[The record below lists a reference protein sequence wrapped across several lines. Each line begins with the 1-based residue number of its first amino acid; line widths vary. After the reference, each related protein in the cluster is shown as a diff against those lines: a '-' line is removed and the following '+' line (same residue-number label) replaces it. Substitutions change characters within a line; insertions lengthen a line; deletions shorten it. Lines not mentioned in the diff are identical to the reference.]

1 MENMGQQENGNPDKE
16 TWLSKYENLIYKIIL
31 VLYLILGT
39 FSMYTSR
46 QEKVSE
52 IEATQTDKFKIPKKF
67 KEILEP
73 YYKEVTGDSTTRI
86 NFVNVAH
93 DGELI
98 IYTRKDV
105 FVVSPLQEPEQE
117 IKNFITHKLQID
129 EERIKYIYKIGNHI
143 IVVDHEGKVY
153 FLPIIFSP
161 ALPEM
166 KQGF

>member
-1 MENMGQQENGNPDKE
+1 MENIEQQKNSNPDKK
-16 TWLSKYENLIYKIIL
+16 TWFSKHEHLIYKITL
-31 VLYLILGT
+31 VSYLILYAVFT
-39 FSMYTSR
+39 VTSR
-46 QEKVSE
+46 QERLSE
-52 IEATQTDKFKIPKKF
+52 IEATQIDKFEIS
-67 KEILEP
+67 KEIEKKLEA

-105 FVVSPLQEPEQE
+105 FVVSPLQEPKQE